1 MSKKVYLYISDI
13 ASFIGQNKW
22 DYVTPF
28 ERLWKR
34 CDKVGYEIALNLT
47 QNKITD
53 INIQVASIQNEKENL
68 KCKLENKEITARQF
82 DIHQNKLQKQQDTLQ
97 NEATKLS
104 YCLDDITLT
113 QQQKVEKHIGKE
125 VFCNLN
131 DKTVDTNIKR
141 NMVSSAIDT
150 LEIDPN
156 AKEILRNQSKSV
168 INKTHGTLHE
178 EDAIQMYEK
187 KYCVKLDTSQEFYKK
202 RFDIETSDYE
212 WYICGKMDGLYY
224 DHEDPTNN
232 YVVEIKNRA
241 KGFFNNVRDY
251 ENTQMQLYMWLTDLF
266 RVDLVEA
273 YKSKIRCTHVK
284 RDIDTI
290 NTIFQYL
297 TVFILNFESNFL
309 QQESV
314 KLDYM
319 NMDHNMRKKFLQ
331 TLFLN
336 QIKKLESK
344 RISMFIEDETSVCC
358 DIDSC

>member
-34 CDKVGYEIALNLT
+34 CDKVGYEVALNLT
-47 QNKITD
+47 QNKVTD

-68 KCKLENKEITARQF
+68 KYKLENKEITTRQF
-82 DIHQNKLQKQQDTLQ
+82 DIYQKKLQKQQNTLED
-97 NEATKLS
+97 EARNITS
-104 YCLDDITLT
+104 CLDDITLT

-131 DKTVDTNIKR
+131 DKTVDTNTKR

-156 AKEILRNQSKSV
+156 AKEILINQSKSI

-178 EDAIQMYEK
+178 EDAIQIYEN
-187 KYCVKLDTSQEFYKK
+187 KYGVKLDTSQEFYKK
-202 RFDIETSDYE
+202 RLDIETSDYE
-212 WYICGKMDGLYY
+212 WYICGKMDGIYHDL
-224 DHEDPTNN
+224 DDPTNS
-232 YVVEIKNRA
+232 YIVEIKNRA

-251 ENTQMQLYMWLTDLF
+251 ENTQMQLYMWLIDLL

-284 RDIDTI
+284 RDTETI
-290 NTIFQYL
+290 NIILQYL
-297 TVFILNFESNFL
+297 IVFITNFEAKFL

-314 KLDYM
+314 KLDYI
-319 NMDHNMRKKFLQ
+319 NMDHNERKHFLQ

-336 QIKKLESK
+336 QIKQLENNRLSML
-344 RISMFIEDETSVCC
+344 ISDDDICC

>member
-34 CDKVGYEIALNLT
+34 CDKSGYEVALNHT
-47 QNKITD
+47 QNKVID
-53 INIQVASIQNEKENL
+53 INIKVGTIQNEKEKL

-82 DIHQNKLQKQQDTLQ
+82 DLYNKKFQEEQDILT

-104 YCLDDITLT
+104 SCVDDITLT

-125 VFCNLN
+125 VFSNLN

-141 NMVSSAIDT
+141 NIISSAIDT
-150 LEIDPN
+150 LEIDHN
-156 AKEILRNQSKSV
+156 AKELLRNQSKSI

-178 EDAIQMYEK
+178 EDAIQIYEN
-187 KYCVKLDTSQEFYKK
+187 KYGIKLDTSQEFFKK
-202 RFDIETSDYE
+202 KLDIEASDYE
-212 WYICGKMDGLYY
+212 WYICGKMDGIYHDLV
-224 DHEDPTNN
+224 DPTNS
-232 YVVEIKNRA
+232 YIVEVKNRA
-241 KGFFNNVRDY
+241 KGFFNTVRDY
-251 ENTQMQLYMWLTDLF
+251 ENTQMQLYMWLTGLS
-266 RVDLVEA
+266 RVNLVES

-284 RDIDTI
+284 RDTDTI
-290 NTIFQYL
+290 NIILQYL
-297 TVFILNFESNFL
+297 AVFITNFESNFL
-309 QQESV
+309 QQDSV
-314 KLDYM
+314 KLDYINM
-319 NMDHNMRKKFLQ
+319 NNNERKRYLK

-336 QIKKLESK
+336 QIKNLESK
-344 RISMFIEDETSVCC
+344 RISMLIANETSVCC